1 MADGRSIPSM
11 TGAGDTGVAPSAAL
25 VCRPGRAMPAG
36 IAIATERDL
45 GADQSN
51 ASVVLGETVL
61 LKAFRRLQAGLNPEL
76 ELVAFLAEEVA
87 FPAVPPLA
95 GFAEVVSAEHGT
107 TTVAVAQSFV
117 ADGADMY
124 ESLVEALVAWLLAPG
139 EVSLEFA
146 TEVPAELGT
155 LVAGLHV
162 ALASRSDIA
171 DLAPRDATRDEIR
184 GWSAAAR
191 SHLDAAL
198 AVTTGDEGRV
208 LRSLAPAIAAELT
221 VFDALAT
228 VPRVMRA
235 HGDLHLGQLLIAPD
249 GYRVV
254 DFEGDPLAPI
264 DERRTQRSA
273 LRDLASML
281 RSLDHV
287 GRSAGRRAQSRNG
300 GRLARSGLDLDGWF
314 VRARERFLDAYREG
328 LRDAGE
334 PADIDVTLL
343 RAFEIDKETAEF
355 VYAATY
361 LPSWLWAPT
370 EGMTWLIDSAGAR
383 R

>member
-1 MADGRSIPSM
+1 MADGRSIPAM
-11 TGAGDTGVAPSAAL
+11 TGAGDTWAAPSAAL

-36 IAIATERDL
+36 IAASAERDL

-61 LKAFRRLQAGLNPEL
+61 LKAFRRLQTGLNPEL
-76 ELVAFLAEEVA
+76 ELVAFLAEEVG

-95 GFAEVVSAEHGT
+95 GFAEVVSARHGT

-117 ADGADMY
+117 ADGTDLY
-124 ESLVEALVAWLLAPG
+124 ESLAEAMAAWLLAPG

-155 LVAGLHV
+155 LVAGLHA
-162 ALASRSDIA
+162 ALASRPYIA
-171 DLAPRDATRDEIR
+171 DLAPRDATRDEILA
-184 GWSAAAR
+184 WSAAAR
-191 SHLDAAL
+191 THLDEAL
-198 AVTTGDEGRV
+198 AVTTGEEGRV
-208 LRSLAPAIAAELT
+208 LRSLAPSIAAELT
-221 VFDALAT
+221 VFDAMAT
-228 VPRVMRA
+228 VPRVIRA
-235 HGDLHLGQLLIAPD
+235 HGDLHLGQILIAPD

-254 DFEGDPLAPI
+254 DFEGDPLSSI
-264 DERRTQRSA
+264 DERRAQRSA
-273 LRDLASML
+273 LRDIASML

-287 GRSAGRRAQSRNG
+287 GRSAGRRAQARNG
-300 GRLARSGLDLDGWF
+300 GPLVRAGLDLDGWF
-314 VRARERFLDAYREG
+314 VRARERFLDAYRDG

-334 PADIDVTLL
+334 AADIDVSLL

-370 EGMTWLIDSAGAR
+370 EGMAWLIGSGTAR
-383 R
+383 S